1 MLLCCSC
8 ITAAT
13 GVALLY
19 ALFDVNYFIRIAFTI
34 GFGRL
39 FQKKIKILEGSTIY
53 GKQRPHEAHRH
64 ARPRTGCSWKRNS
77 DSVLISNI
85 IIGFIIVITCIFY
98 YYYQY
103 FLNYYY

>member
-8 ITAAT
+8 IALAT

-39 FQKKIKILEGSTIY
+39 FQKKMKVLEGSTIY
-53 GKQRPHEAHRH
+53 SKHRSDEYRRTRPLTASGGENMSLLLL
-64 ARPRTGCSWKRNS
+64 P
-77 DSVLISNI
+77 IS
-85 IIGFIIVITCIFY
+85 
-98 YYYQY
+98 
-103 FLNYYY
+103 